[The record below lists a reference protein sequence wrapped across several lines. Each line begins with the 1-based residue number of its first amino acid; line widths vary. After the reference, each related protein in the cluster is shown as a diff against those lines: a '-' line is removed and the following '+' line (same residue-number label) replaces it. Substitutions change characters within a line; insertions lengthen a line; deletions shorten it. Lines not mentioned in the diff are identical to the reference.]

1 MKKRLLVVAMG
12 ITFAVIALCGCF
24 GGATL
29 WADNSVTKVGGVN
42 VSAEKNITKKA
53 FIEGVDSDIRI
64 QKYGELGS
72 LNTLTVKVVGEV
84 EKSKAESLLTPI
96 TVDGS
101 SSHVTGENES
111 VTYYTDYIK
120 IKIKLPERATKLDTL
135 DGDGATTIDTS
146 QSVEDGYYFTK
157 LEWLKVDAN
166 KQNYTIAGDSASNDE
181 YYYFAFKDD
190 NNDLVQDYLVHVVF
204 NVTFK

>member
-1 MKKRLLVVAMG
+1 MKKKLLVAVMSL
-12 ITFAVIALCGCF
+12 TFVIIALCGCF
-24 GGATL
+24 GGAVI
-29 WADNSVTKVGGVN
+29 WADNSVTKVGGVS
-42 VSAEKNITKKA
+42 VSAEKNVTKKA

-72 LNTLTVKVVGEV
+72 LNTLTVKIEGEV
-84 EKSKAESLLTPI
+84 EKAKAESLLTPI

-166 KQNYTIAGDSASNDE
+166 KHNYTIAGDATTNDE
-181 YYYFAFKDD
+181 YYYFAFKNDD
-190 NNDLVQDYLVHVVF
+190 NDLVQDYLVHVVF

>member
-1 MKKRLLVVAMG
+1 MKKKLLVAVMSL
-12 ITFAVIALCGCF
+12 TFVIIALCGCF
-24 GGATL
+24 GGAVI
-29 WADNSVTKVGGVN
+29 WADNSVTKVGGVS
-42 VSAEKNITKKA
+42 VSAEKTVTKKA
-53 FIEGVDSDIRI
+53 FIEGVDSEIRI

-72 LNTLTVKVVGEV
+72 LNTLTVKVEGEV
-84 EKSKAESLLTPI
+84 KKEKAESLLTPI

-166 KQNYTIAGDSASNDE
+166 KQNYTIAGDATTNDE
-181 YYYFAFKDD
+181 YYYFAFKNDD
-190 NNDLVQDYLVHVVF
+190 NDLVQDYLVHVVF
-204 NVTFK
+204 NVSFK